1 MTKMYLM
8 KQLTMLKMK
17 ENENV
22 TKHVHNF
29 RSLLKK
35 LSIIGN
41 LVKEEDIVLT
51 VMQNMSPSYQSFFI
65 SIRGQ
70 TFTLQTLITY
80 LLQEETLLKILDNNV
95 EAMTI
100 GSLALAFK

>member
-1 MTKMYLM
+1 
-8 KQLTMLKMK
+8 MLKMK
-17 ENENV
+17 ENESV

-35 LSIIGN
+35 LSIVGN
-41 LVKEEDIVLT
+41 LMKEEDIVLEL
-51 VMQNMSPSYQSFFI
+51 MQNMSPSYRSFFI

-80 LLQEETLLKILDNNV
+80 LIQEETLLKSLDSNV